1 MLGFI
6 VFSLRRAW
14 QGFWRNAVMS
24 LAATAT
30 MVLMLLLLAGFWIIN
45 TGLLAGLEYTESKV
59 NIVADL
65 FDNVTDRQVDE
76 LVRRIEAMPEV
87 SEVDHVTREEALQRF
102 RTNRRTQSEE
112 DLTRFLDSNPFH
124 ASLEISLSDAELY
137 SEVSTRLC
145 SAPGPTGRGCM
156 EEPSIQAV
164 KNQKALVDNV
174 LTVTNFLHTAGLV
187 ILIVIGVIV
196 LFIIVNTIRLAV
208 VARAEEIEIMRLVG
222 ASDAFI
228 RWPFVFEGA
237 LVGLLGAALALV
249 LLGAAAEPLG
259 GFMFEFFRVL
269 PLEFGG
275 LARDVLLLVVGA
287 GVGLGI
293 LGSWV
298 SVRTYLIR

>member
-1 MLGFI
+1 VIGF
-6 VFSLRRAW
+6 VLFSLRRAW

-30 MVLMLLLLAGFWIIN
+30 MVLMLLLLAGFWIVN

-65 FDNVTDRQVDE
+65 YDNVTDTQVAALIDK
-76 LVRRIEAMPEV
+76 VEAMPEV
-87 SEVDHVTREEALQRF
+87 TEVVHVTREDALERF
-102 RTNRRTQSEE
+102 RESRKAQREE

-124 ASLEISLSDAELY
+124 ASLEISLTDPERY
-137 SEVSTRLC
+137 TTVRNRLI
-145 SAPGPTGRGCM
+145 GETGVDK
-156 EEPSIQAV
+156 V
-164 KNQKALVDNV
+164 KNQGELVGNV
-174 LTVTNFLHTAGLV
+174 LTVTNFLQTAGLA
-187 ILIVIGVIV
+187 ILIVIGIIV

-237 LVGLLGAALALV
+237 LVGLLGAALALGA
-249 LLGAAAEPLG
+249 LGAASEQLG
-259 GFMFEFFRVL
+259 TFMFDFFRVL
-269 PLEFGG
+269 PLEFGD
-275 LARDVLLLVVGA
+275 LARDILVLVLGA
-287 GVGLGI
+287 GVGLGV